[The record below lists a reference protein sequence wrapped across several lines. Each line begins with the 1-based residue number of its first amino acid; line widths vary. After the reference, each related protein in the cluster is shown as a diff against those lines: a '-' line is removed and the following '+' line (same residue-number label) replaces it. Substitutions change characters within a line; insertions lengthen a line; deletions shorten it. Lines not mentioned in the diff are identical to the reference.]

1 MANTETM
8 ETNTMATTEKDDNLH
23 LLFQYQ
29 ISGFLNCLLEYDKT
43 YSNELTIVRRLLH
56 IFNVFL
62 RNYHTNETNYY
73 ILRSII
79 SSLIFAPPFDNELRT
94 AELLNEFSKFLLI
107 YYPNQNRIQA
117 AITEKIE
124 NSITKECIE
133 LLQFLHLQGII
144 IEAPKSSIENDM

>member
-8 ETNTMATTEKDDNLH
+8 ESNTMATTEKDDNLH

-43 YSNELTIVRRLLH
+43 YSNELTIVRRFLH
-56 IFNVFL
+56 ILNVFL
-62 RNYHTNETNYY
+62 QNYHTNETNYY

-117 AITEKIE
+117 AITEHIE
-124 NSITKECIE
+124 YSITKECIE